1 MKKVRHFV
9 EYASISVLKEYKTFL
24 DIFTKCAGVSF
35 FKGLENILDVFKKW
49 ERISALWEHKIVWY
63 FL

>member
-9 EYASISVLKEYKTFL
+9 EYASISVLKEYETFL

-49 ERISALWEHKIVWY
+49 ERISAL
-63 FL
+63 